1 MLARLKQAGVEIPQ
15 PLELFALRL
24 LREPDAPIPLHAINE
39 LSEGA
44 KKRIYRGLLPPS
56 LLTRFQIDP
65 ISWRGPEGEGYV
77 ALTAE
82 ESTQVVKVMAHHTPE
97 ARDPFFYL
105 ELADNAFN
113 GIDVSLLVL
122 NDPDSPRFYTD
133 VDLSGHRTLFG
144 TVHRNLVEE
153 ERAMRFGLAPG
164 QVRQGLRASP
174 LVLQQL
180 EFFMALLG
188 HDSYYAE
195 PLTYLS
201 AWLFEKGGLG
211 YVSGLRLMRAIDEEF
226 QPGGRL
232 YQALDHS
239 TPFRRPEQGST
250 VRGRAW
256 AIHDGILAAIGRSWN
271 DVRMVKRIGYQAGVE
286 TFPGA
291 GY

>member
-1 MLARLKQAGVEIPQ
+1 MFTRLEQAGIEIPQ

-39 LSEGA
+39 LSDGA
-44 KKRIYRGLLPPS
+44 KKRIYRGLLPPG

-65 ISWRGPEGEGYV
+65 ISWRGPAGEGYV
-77 ALTAE
+77 QVTADE
-82 ESTQVVKVMAHHTPE
+82 GTQIVKVMARDAPE

-144 TVHRNLVEE
+144 TVHRNLLEE
-153 ERAMRFGLAPG
+153 ERAMRAGLAPG
-164 QVRQGLRASP
+164 QVHQGLRASP
-174 LVLQQL
+174 LVMQQL

-188 HDSYYAE
+188 QDSYYAE

-211 YVSGLRLMRAIDEEF
+211 YVSGLRLMRAIHEEF

-232 YQALDHS
+232 YQALDGR
-239 TPFRRPEQGST
+239 TPFRRPEQWST

-256 AIHDGILAAIGRSWN
+256 AIHDGILEAIGRSWN
-271 DVRMVKRIGYQAGVE
+271 DVRMVKRIGYLAGVE

-291 GY
+291 DY